1 MALDQT
7 ELQKHCFA
15 LGQVPTPQAS
25 CQRRQ
30 VEKIINDIIK
40 KNKK

>member
-7 ELQKHCFA
+7 EPQKHCFA

-30 VEKIINDIIK
+30 VEKIISNIINKTK
-40 KNKK
+40 K